1 MGGFEMSEMKR
12 AYEST
17 AAGINAFREG
27 IKATNRA
34 DAYRVMSEILQKDAL
49 ETINN
54 AVDEILDALCLDPS
68 HDADIWAALLDTSTP
83 VDDMVARLFDLKA
96 GVR

>member
-1 MGGFEMSEMKR
+1 
-12 AYEST
+12 
-17 AAGINAFREG
+17 
-27 IKATNRA
+27 
-34 DAYRVMSEILQKDAL
+34 L